1 MNDTTKVILVSIVLA
16 ACIVLLGGLVIMV
29 LWNWLIPDLLG
40 WPTVTYWQ
48 STGISLAIGFIRSA
62 FVGFSNDE

>member
-29 LWNWLIPDLLG
+29 LWNWLAPVLPDG
-40 WPTVTYWQ
+40 FVITYWK
-48 STGISLAIGFIRSA
+48 SALVWFVILLTASA
-62 FVGFSNDE
+62 FRVALRR